1 MTDDRQGDDPQ
12 GSDST
17 GDPQLDRQ
25 VADLERSG
33 DKVAARIEETRS
45 DWESKKDDPS
55 VPGALAEP
63 KGDTEEDGDGGDD
76 GEDRDEAD
84 DSRAG
89 KPYEW
94 VDPDGAA
101 EDDSSDEDSG
111 ESDA

>member
-33 DKVAARIEETRS
+33 EKVADRIKETRS

-55 VPGALAEP
+55 VPGAM
-63 KGDTEEDGDGGDD
+63 EDPTTQDGSSD
-76 GEDRDEAD
+76 EDVDSVEKAD
-84 DSRAG
+84 D
-89 KPYEW
+89 PYEW
-94 VDPDGAA
+94 VDPAAASKDDG
-101 EDDSSDEDSG
+101 SDEDS
-111 ESDA
+111 SDQG